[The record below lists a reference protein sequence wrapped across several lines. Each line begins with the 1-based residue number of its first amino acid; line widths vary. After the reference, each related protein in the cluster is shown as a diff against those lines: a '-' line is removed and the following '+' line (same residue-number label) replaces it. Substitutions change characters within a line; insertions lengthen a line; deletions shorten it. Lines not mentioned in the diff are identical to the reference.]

1 VTRFDR
7 YMLSQFMVLF
17 GFFALVLVSIFW
29 INKAV
34 RMFDRLIGD
43 GQPAWIFL
51 EFTAL
56 TLPGLVMAFALY
68 GVITRYQDA
77 AWLRKVLLGM
87 QYGALALLAAV
98 TPRSLYLKKS
108 RRPLT

>member
-17 GFFALVLVSIFW
+17 GFFALVLVSIVW

-43 GQPAWIFL
+43 GQPAWVFV

-56 TLPGLVMAFALY
+56 TLPGVIGVVLPIAAFA
-68 GVITRYQDA
+68 
-77 AWLRKVLLGM
+77 
-87 QYGALALLAAV
+87 AAV
-98 TPRSLYLKKS
+98 MWSTVS
-108 RRPLT
+108 PLRAN